1 MRHTEA
7 PDAFDAIADPARRA
21 ILEVLGRGE
30 ADVPAIVRGTKLPV
44 ALVARHLRVLRE
56 CDLVRVRSEG
66 RSRTY
71 RINVPAMRGVHQWIT
86 RFPRLWG
93 HSFDPSGDGQEQEPG
108 DRD

>member
-21 ILEVLGRGE
+21 ILELLGRGE
-30 ADVPAIVRGTKLPV
+30 ADVPAIVRGTKLPAPFV
-44 ALVARHLRVLRE
+44 SRQLRVLRD
-56 CDLVRVRSEG
+56 CDLVRVRLDG
-66 RSRTY
+66 RNRMY

-93 HSFDPSGDGQEQEPG
+93 HSFDAIGELDQEV
-108 DRD
+108 